1 MRKRRMDK
9 QTEAPIPNR
18 EWLDVEQL
26 ATVEF
31 SSEDP
36 DFPIEG
42 ALVPG
47 HDAGWRAAGPGEQII
62 RLSFDEPLSITL
74 IQLLFIENNTER
86 TQEFMLRWS
95 RDSDGPMEE
104 IVRQQYHFS
113 PPTTTT
119 EIEDYG
125 LQLEGVRVL
134 ELSIIPDISGGQA
147 RAVLEELRLA

>member
-1 MRKRRMDK
+1 MRKRK
-9 QTEAPIPNR
+9 IEQQKVAPVPNR
-18 EWLDVEQL
+18 EWLDVEGL

-31 SSEDP
+31 TSEDP

-47 HDAGWRAAGPGEQII
+47 NDAGWRAAGPGEQII
-62 RLSFDEPLSITL
+62 RLSFDEPVTITL
-74 IQLLFIENNTER
+74 IQLLFIENDTER

-113 PPTTTT
+113 PPATTT

-125 LQLEGVRVL
+125 VQLEGVKVL
-134 ELSIIPDISGGQA
+134 ELSLIPDISGGQA

>member
-1 MRKRRMDK
+1 MRKRRIEQ
-9 QTEAPIPNR
+9 QTENPIPNR
-18 EWLDVEQL
+18 EWLDVEQV

-31 SSEDP
+31 TSEDP
-36 DFPIEG
+36 EFPVEG

-47 HDAGWRAAGPGEQII
+47 NHAGWRAAGPGEQII
-62 RLSFDEPLSITL
+62 RLTFDEPVAITL
-74 IQLLFIENNTER
+74 IQLLFIENHTER

-95 RDSDGPMEE
+95 RDNDGPMEE

-113 PPTTTT
+113 PPATTT

-125 LQLEGVRVL
+125 VELKDVKVL

-147 RAVLEELRLA
+147 RAALEELRLA